1 MFVTAFSHFCH
12 LLGMSRIKLLY
23 SAFEAESF
31 WVVAV
36 SFVFSQECAD
46 YAVEFC
52 VFAKQV
58 LAVEFRNGNAP
69 NTNQLNTTS
78 RGKLLNRRREL
89 IKEISVVWLLLVPLN
104 PVLSLLF
111 FAPVSFPLGLH
122 GKTFLAGH
130 IHFAVTRYIHV
141 ECCVVDFAFI

>member
-69 NTNQLNTTS
+69 YTNQLNTTS
-78 RGKLLNRRREL
+78 RGKLLNRRYEL
-89 IKEISVVWLLLVPLN
+89 IKEVVLGFDYFLCRLIRSCRCSFLRQ
-104 PVLSLLF
+104 SL
-111 FAPVSFPLGLH
+111 
-122 GKTFLAGH
+122 FLWVCMEKRSWRG
-130 IHFAVTRYIHV
+130 TSTLR
-141 ECCVVDFAFI
+141 